1 LLHFFAVAGVR
12 VLLNA
17 ATMAAMLAM
26 VLAHYLLA
34 QVAATVLVL
43 LVDLA
48 ANPR

>member
-1 LLHFFAVAGVR
+1 
-12 VLLNA
+12 
-17 ATMAAMLAM
+17 M